1 MIKILKLEFKK
12 LANTF
17 FLLDIAKRFNFK
29 EIAANALNS
38 KDVDLQ
44 MIDCYYNEK
53 SNENILNW
61 HNDIGCKN
69 LDDKRYLDAF
79 HAAVNSTIHVIKT
92 EAYHRGIKFFL
103 YLTDVQSRNGSL
115 AIIPFSNKIV
125 KTLCTLLANNKIELK
140 KFWSLKSLREF
151 ISEKKV
157 RDLLDEKLGKS
168 KIDTFLKETTFIL
181 SEQKDTDKYDLQ
193 LNQGSLVIF
202 DELCVHRGS
211 APQKTSRLVLRF
223 IYRKKL
229 D

>member
-1 MIKILKLEFKK
+1 M
-12 LANTF
+12 
-17 FLLDIAKRFNFK
+17 
-29 EIAANALNS
+29 
-38 KDVDLQ
+38 
-44 MIDCYYNEK
+44 
-53 SNENILNW
+53 
-61 HNDIGCKN
+61 
-69 LDDKRYLDAF
+69 
-79 HAAVNSTIHVIKT
+79 
-92 EAYHRGIKFFL
+92 
-103 YLTDVQSRNGSL
+103 TDVQSRNGSL